1 MTAFL
6 IIWLVILSCLL
17 AYILLLINLGQKSA
31 KWPSTMGKLLEF
43 RVVKARF
50 ISVKLKYEYEVEG
63 KKYTGRRMSF
73 LNPIFDSERTIETDK
88 FCNQVKKD
96 DFQAYYFEKYPN
108 ISTLQTGFK
117 GWGNAALLIVLY
129 IVGICAIV
137 SRLQ

>member
-1 MTAFL
+1 
-6 IIWLVILSCLL
+6 
-17 AYILLLINLGQKSA
+17 
-31 KWPSTMGKLLEF
+31 MGKLLEF